1 MFVQATKSK
10 RGPKT
15 YVSYLVR
22 ESFRTPKGP
31 RSRTICN
38 LSGLPPE
45 VRDLIAAA
53 LAGKPYAALESLAL
67 SGALD
72 YGGLAVLR
80 DAWQRFGLDRAL
92 AAIPDARQRALL
104 QAMIFG
110 RGLCPGSKRALAQ
123 QAEGTLLAA
132 ACGLEQAS
140 EGFDGDEL
148 YDAMDALNGR
158 WVGIEK
164 ALYSQAFPQRVSLVL
179 YDLTSVYFEGKGP
192 AGVSAYG
199 YSRDH
204 RPERPQVL
212 LAVATDWRGRADP
225 LRSLAG

>member
-10 RGPKT
+10 RGNKT
-15 YVSYLVR
+15 YISYLVR

-38 LSGLPPE
+38 ISGLPPE

-110 RGLCPGSKRALAQ
+110 RVLCAPAPNGRWPNRPKARCWRPLAGWSKRAK
-123 QAEGTLLAA
+123 
-132 ACGLEQAS
+132 AS
-140 EGFDGDEL
+140 TKTNFTT
-148 YDAMDALNGR
+148 R
-158 WVGIEK
+158 WT
-164 ALYSQAFPQRVSLVL
+164 P
-179 YDLTSVYFEGKGP
+179 
-192 AGVSAYG
+192 
-199 YSRDH
+199 
-204 RPERPQVL
+204 
-212 LAVATDWRGRADP
+212 
-225 LRSLAG
+225 